1 MKRIYIRSIYRCV
14 RDRDKVEKLSL
25 SKLYFL
31 YRDKDKIEKLSL
43 SKLYLKYTSK
53 DKIEKMSVP
62 HRVKLEGQL
71 SLSLSL
77 QSKYIELEWF
87 LAVFCR

>member
-1 MKRIYIRSIYRCV
+1 MTPTLLHPLTVRESETDIYIRSIYKCV
-14 RDRDKVEKLSL
+14 RDRDKIEKLSL

-77 QSKYIELEWF
+77 
-87 LAVFCR
+87 

>member
-1 MKRIYIRSIYRCV
+1 
-14 RDRDKVEKLSL
+14 L

-77 QSKYIELEWF
+77 
-87 LAVFCR
+87 